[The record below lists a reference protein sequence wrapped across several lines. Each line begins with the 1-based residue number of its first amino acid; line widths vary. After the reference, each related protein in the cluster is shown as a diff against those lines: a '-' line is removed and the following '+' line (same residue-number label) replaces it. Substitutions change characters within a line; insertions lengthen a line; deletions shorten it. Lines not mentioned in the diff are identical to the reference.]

1 MCMCMYLVQYG
12 FVSVCI
18 LGVATGR
25 LRKIYWI
32 DYNLTI
38 IQKHLII

>member
-1 MCMCMYLVQYG
+1 MCMCMYLVQYVC
-12 FVSVCI
+12 VSVCV